1 MWARQVRHLELGNE
15 IYSNFLIT
23 SRFHPYFVQASSK
36 VDEYELMLPSRT
48 VIETDHVSQP
58 EKSGHSL
65 RPTGRL
71 LDVQQHPRFDFQI
84 SKKIGSTPLDEC
96 YTNLI
101 ADRKGIARTIIKFD
115 TFETTIWQDASS
127 FPYIQVYSFDS
138 SKKGNTRR
146 GLAIEPFSCSGF
158 AFTVDGLGKLELQ
171 PKQKF
176 KGKWGVKVNNKQL
189 SKL

>member
-1 MWARQVRHLELGNE
+1 LGG
-15 IYSNFLIT
+15 
-23 SRFHPYFVQASSK
+23 AK

-48 VIETDHVSQP
+48 VIETDHVTQP
-58 EKSGHSL
+58 EKSSHNL
-65 RPTGRL
+65 RPTGRFV
-71 LDVQQHPRFDFQI
+71 DVEKYTRLDFQTQ
-84 SKKIGSTPLDEC
+84 KKIGSTALDEC

-101 ADRKGIARTIIKFD
+101 TDRKGIARTIIRYN

-158 AFTVDGLGKLELQ
+158 AFNVDGLGKLELQ
-171 PKQKF
+171 PNQKF
-176 KGKWGVKVNNKQL
+176 KGKWGVKVNNKNI